1 MYDVKGTTLNEAD
14 LMDQLLPQLRDR
26 VFHVTTQEAWPCI
39 EASGRILS
47 SPPECV
53 PQYDNAG
60 LRHIGQVSV
69 CDLRSLEEE
78 DLQLAMDAYYF
89 LDFRK
94 ESRGPVFLFLTES
107 AIEDL
112 VPYRELTDRINSLEK
127 LIVPFIEAGYA
138 GNLPLERISEVLAV
152 DVVRRATPAHP
163 AEL

>member
-1 MYDVKGTTLNEAD
+1 MYDVKRTTLNEAD

-47 SPPECV
+47 SLPDCV

-60 LRHIGQVSV
+60 LRHIGHVSV
-69 CDLRSLEEE
+69 CDLRSLEED

-112 VPYRELTDRINSLEK
+112 APYHELSDRINSLEK
-127 LIVPFIEAGYA
+127 HIVPFIEAGYA
-138 GNLPLERISEVLAV
+138 GNLPLEEISEVLAV
-152 DVVRRATPAHP
+152 DVVRRTTPAHP
-163 AEL
+163 AEQ

>member
-1 MYDVKGTTLNEAD
+1 MYDVKRTTLNEAD

-26 VFHVTTQEAWPCI
+26 VFHVRTQEAWPCI

-47 SPPECV
+47 SPPDCV

-60 LRHIGQVSV
+60 LRHIGHVSV

-78 DLQLAMDAYYF
+78 DLQLAMDAYYS

-112 VPYRELTDRINSLEK
+112 APYHELSDRINSLAPSATVNSGSTWRSVAMRRRPSGCTGR
-127 LIVPFIEAGYA
+127 LSTGSDTVTPTPF
-138 GNLPLERISEVLAV
+138 
-152 DVVRRATPAHP
+152 
-163 AEL
+163 